1 MIEQQGDMQEQ
12 RFSAL
17 LEDGYDYDRPRRGQV
32 CRATVLS
39 IDENEVIVDMGCKR
53 DGIVTRTDLERLD
66 ETYLDSL
73 QVGEEVPVSV
83 LSVSSRQGELI
94 VSLNQGLEQQDWL
107 RAQEMMESGELCE
120 AEVVGVNRGGVVVQF
135 GQLRGFVPNSQL
147 SDVRRGMR
155 GERLDRVKRALKG
168 SALWLVVTEVQ
179 QRRNRLILSQRAASS
194 RRRQEL
200 LSELTEGDVRTGR
213 VCNLAPFGAFVDLGG
228 VDGLIHISELDWK
241 HVDHPR
247 EVVSV
252 GDEVDVYVLNVDRE
266 RERIGLSRKRL
277 LPDPWPLVADGLR
290 DGQVV
295 EGVVTNVVKFGVFVD
310 IGHGVEGL
318 VHVSEMPA
326 DVNWEGLEYGSP
338 LSVRVMEVD
347 RWRHRISLSLKN
359 VPETLAQ
366 PEAEVAPAWTG
377 MG

>member
-1 MIEQQGDMQEQ
+1 MTQQQGDMQEQ
-12 RFSAL
+12 RFSTL

-39 IDENEVIVDMGCKR
+39 IDENEVIVDLGCKR
-53 DGIVTRTDLERLD
+53 DGVVPRTDLERLD
-66 ETYLDSL
+66 EAYLDGL
-73 QVGEEVPVSV
+73 RVGEEVPISV
-83 LSVSSRQGELI
+83 LSVSSRQGELV
-94 VSLNQGLEQQDWL
+94 VSLNQGLEQKDWL

-135 GQLRGFVPNSQL
+135 GRLRGFVPNSHL

-155 GERLDRVKRALKG
+155 GERLDRVKRDLEG
-168 SALWLVVTEVQ
+168 TTLWLVVIDIQ
-179 QRRNRLILSQRAASS
+179 QRRSRLILSQRAAGS

-200 LSELTEGDVRTGR
+200 LSELVEGDVRTGR
-213 VCNLAPFGAFVDLGG
+213 VRNLASFGAFVDLGG
-228 VDGLIHISELDWK
+228 VDGLIHVSELDWK
-241 HVDHPR
+241 HVNHPR

-252 GDEVDVYVLNVDRE
+252 GDKVDVYVLNVDRE
-266 RERIGLSRKRL
+266 KERIGLSRKRL
-277 LPDPWPLVADGLR
+277 LPDPWPLVTDRLR
-290 DGQVV
+290 DGQAV

-310 IGHGVEGL
+310 IGKGVEGL
-318 VHVSEMPA
+318 VHVSEIPA
-326 DVNWEGLEYGSP
+326 DANWEDLAYGSP
-338 LSVRVMEVD
+338 LTVRVAEVD

-366 PEAEVAPAWTG
+366 PEAEIAPALTS